1 MAIERLIADKQY
13 TVIILQWMI
22 AIATSF
28 LILFPKGEEVSQ
40 DPWIHA
46 LVVVFLISVLVLYR
60 IPEHVFYSHYFDTGL
75 MLCDTLLLSTAIY
88 MNRDLSWDL
97 FLIYFFILF
106 LAAMGQSMTRI
117 VLGSI
122 LISVVYVLLL
132 IPDNR
137 SLIHLGS
144 EVYVRIT
151 FLFGVSILYGYL
163 AENANRERRRAEV
176 AEERE
181 TLKMSLVTALAHDIK
196 NPLGI
201 IMGYAELKLEEAP
214 EGNAEREVWRR
225 VRDGSRRIVNL
236 VTGFLEA
243 SKAETGKMPVGQ
255 TPVQVNRLLV
265 EAARSQESDFHRK
278 GLTLEMNL
286 DEELPEVQG
295 DELQLDRVFWNLIG
309 NAIKFTRNGG
319 KITVSS
325 KVDNGGVC
333 VAVKDTGVGIS
344 QAELPLLFSQFRRL
358 RGSERIEGT
367 GLGLFIVKTIIEAHK
382 GTVRAESDE
391 GEGSTFLVHL
401 PLPS

>member
-46 LVVVFLISVLVLYR
+46 LVVIFLISVLVLYR
-60 IPEHVFYSHYFDTGL
+60 IPEHAFYSHYFDTGL
-75 MLCDTLLLSTAIY
+75 MLCDTLLLSVAIY

-117 VLGSI
+117 VLGSV
-122 LISVVYVLLL
+122 LISVVYILLL

-163 AENANRERRRAEV
+163 AENANREKRRAEV

-214 EGNAEREVWRR
+214 EDNPDREVWRR

-243 SKAETGKMPVGQ
+243 SRAETGKMSVQ
-255 TPVQVNRLLV
+255 QMPVQVNRLLV
-265 EAARSQESDFHRK
+265 EAARSQESDVHRK
-278 GLTLEMNL
+278 GVKLELNL

-319 KITVSS
+319 TITVSS
-325 KVDNGGVC
+325 KLDNGSVC

-358 RGSERIEGT
+358 KGSERIEGT

-382 GTVRAESDE
+382 GTVRAESQE
-391 GEGSTFLVHL
+391 GEGSTFMVYL
-401 PLPS
+401 PLPR